1 MRVFE
6 LNDVIWLLHSEVE
19 RAGGQVAWSKK
30 TRVNRTVL
38 NRVLNGR
45 YPPTLTIIKALKLRP
60 VFVPELRGSSSFDVT
75 AAGGT
80 RRAHKR
86 RGLDVTF

>member
-1 MRVFE
+1 VRFLE
-6 LNDVIWLLHSEVE
+6 LEDVILLLRSEVE
-19 RAGGQVAWSKK
+19 RAGGQAAWSKK
-30 TRVNRTVL
+30 TSVNRSVL

-45 YPPTLTIIKALKLRP
+45 YQPTLTIIKALKLRP
-60 VFVPELRGSSSFDVT
+60 VFVPGSPRLSNFDVT

-86 RGLDVTF
+86 RGLDITF

>member
-1 MRVFE
+1 MQVLE
-6 LNDVIWLLHSEVE
+6 LEDVIRLLRSEVE
-19 RAGGQVAWSKK
+19 RSGGQVAWCKK

-45 YPPTLTIIKALKLRP
+45 YPPTLTIIRALQLRP
-60 VFVPELRGSSSFDVT
+60 VFVPGSSNFDVT

-86 RGLDVTF
+86 RGFDVTF